1 MRWLDGITNS
11 MDMNLSNLW
20 EIVED
25 KGAWPDTV
33 HGVAK
38 SETLL
43 SNRRTMTEFLLL
55 VINLIIKT

>member
-1 MRWLDGITNS
+1 

-55 VINLIIKT
+55 VVINLIIKT